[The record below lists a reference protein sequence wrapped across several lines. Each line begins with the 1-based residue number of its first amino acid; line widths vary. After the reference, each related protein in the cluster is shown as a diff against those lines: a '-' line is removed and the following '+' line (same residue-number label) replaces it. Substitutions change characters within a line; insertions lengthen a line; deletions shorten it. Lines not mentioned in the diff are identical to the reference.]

1 MGSLL
6 TCLGAISHRARC
18 VLTRVRREGACEP
31 SVVAWAAP
39 NCVSWVPVWVS
50 HWLGTQQGVHFVS
63 DRVCSKGVTCR
74 CASTSNVTAFRY
86 VALALC
92 VSARVLFASHVRRNA
107 IHVSS

>member
-1 MGSLL
+1 MG

-74 CASTSNVTAFRY
+74 CASTSNVTVFRY
-86 VALALC
+86 VAC
-92 VSARVLFASHVRRNA
+92 FVREVLESCPRLKVAEMRSHGE
-107 IHVSS
+107 S